1 MATIQGF
8 SLTTLVDGDC
18 DPRINALMRTLRD
31 EVARIAGGE
40 NARVFVESLATMPG
54 ERTFVVSLE
63 RPLEAV
69 RVVGAVSVALRES
82 GAVPANNAI
91 TAFPEFQQFR
101 VGERLALEP

>member
-18 DPRINALMRTLRD
+18 DPRINGLMRTLRD
-31 EVARIAGGE
+31 EIASIAGGE

-63 RPLEAV
+63 RPIESA
-69 RVVGAVSVALRES
+69 RVVGAVAAALRES

-101 VGERLALEP
+101 VGEQITLER